1 MENQD
6 SEKTPTMCYYIIK
19 YQLTEKKESLNY
31 LNKFKDWLPGKVLLL
46 LSNILFGIDY
56 FKLIFQEEISGFKSL
71 ERGNYNSRTSWSC
84 KMVIKTNFWSSCL
97 QLCNYIRNWYE
108 GGLVKQSL
116 FTRLDVD
123 LLDLKDFPDS
133 GLFDVLL
140 TVGFFDDNRKS
151 PDDDLLSAI
160 LLLWIIHLYKYIYF
174 YSFVL
179 LYKKQKT
186 VVVHLFKFF

>member
-1 MENQD
+1 M
-6 SEKTPTMCYYIIK
+6 
-19 YQLTEKKESLNY
+19 
-31 LNKFKDWLPGKVLLL
+31 PGKVLLL
-46 LSNILFGIDY
+46 LSNIWFGMITSNSS
-56 FKLIFQEEISGFKSL
+56 FKRKFLDLKSL
-71 ERGNYNSRTSWSC
+71 ERNNYNSRTSWSC

-97 QLCNYIRNWYE
+97 QLRNYIRNWYQ

-116 FTRLDVD
+116 FTRLVVD

-151 PDDDLLSAI
+151 PDDDLLRAI